1 MSAPGTANELGIAT
15 VPKDKVFDFQVPCS
29 QPADPNVNEGRPVPG
44 GSRSDMGA
52 LVLCLVSNWFIN
64 GETVLIDGGVSCSN
78 CDASGIE
85 SKLNIFFCIDHAR
98 ACQLVLGIYLGTV
111 HFMNH
116 FVVSTHRGIR
126 NTSLACLLPPY
137 RRNDSDQ
144 KRKTLVRA
152 LEVRCRVSLYL
163 PMIRAMLTCVEVRR
177 YDVYRLSAACMPTV
191 QDHRA

>member
-78 CDASGIE
+78 CDASRIK
-85 SKLNIFFCIDHAR
+85 SKLNTFVCIDHAR
-98 ACQLVLGIYLGTV
+98 ACQLVLSTYLGPV
-111 HFMNH
+111 HFINR

-126 NTSLACLLPPY
+126 NTSLNCLLPSL
-137 RRNDSDQ
+137 RRNDSNQ
-144 KRKTLVRA
+144 NRKTLVRA
-152 LEVRCRVSLYL
+152 LEVRWRVQLYL
-163 PMIRAMLTCVEVRR
+163 PMIRVMLTCVNVRR
-177 YDVYRLSAACMPTV
+177 
-191 QDHRA
+191 